1 MKTIMMAAAVSLLLA
16 PTAYA
21 AAPVANEDGAKAA
34 ISAQATKD
42 DAVRLAAGRN
52 RSGSIGLP
60 RSNGL
65 VPGRGFGLG

>member
-1 MKTIMMAAAVSLLLA
+1 MKTIMTAAAVSLLLA

-21 AAPVANEDGAKAA
+21 AAPVANEDGGKAA
-34 ISAQATKD
+34 ISAQANKD
-42 DAVRLAAGRN
+42 EAIQLAAGRN

-65 VPGRGFGLG
+65 IPGRGFGFG